1 MYLHQPR
8 LVKRIELTKGGELL
22 QTDG

>member
-8 LVKRIELTKGGELL
+8 LVKPIELTKGGELL